1 MTFRPDADRWL
12 STAECARSI
21 GVSDWWIRERSTP
34 GSSLPPLS
42 EPATERSSRCE
53 RWARRASGGRRTA
66 TAGPAAVE
74 RRATGGIRA
83 LRHCVERWVPSI
95 LRRAGSPSS
104 TAQRPNP
111 RVERKRADSTDGAHC
126 QVPD

>member
-21 GVSDWWIRERSTP
+21 GVSDWWIRERINA
-34 GSSLPPLS
+34 GIL
-42 EPATERSSRCE
+42 PATAIRTGHRKGLKV
-53 RWARRASGGRRTA
+53 RALGAARVGG
-66 TAGPAAVE
+66 E
-74 RRATGGIRA
+74 RRPPARLPSNVVRTGGIRA
-83 LRHCVERWVPSI
+83 LRHCVERLVPSI

-111 RVERKRADSTDGAHC
+111 RVETKRADSTDGAHC